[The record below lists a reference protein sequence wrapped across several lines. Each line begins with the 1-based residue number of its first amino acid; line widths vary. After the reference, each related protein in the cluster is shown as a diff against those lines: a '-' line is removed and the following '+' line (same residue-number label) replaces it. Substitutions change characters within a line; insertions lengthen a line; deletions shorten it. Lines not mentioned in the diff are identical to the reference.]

1 MAKKTAKAQETAIAK
16 KDLMRI
22 EQSAAVSSA
31 AFGCAGL
38 LDAGLEEVLG
48 PATTE
53 EQRLPNGG
61 GLAMRIGL
69 RLAFLRQ
76 SYEAAKEALARV
88 EDELRRERRRRD
100 RAFNELYPL
109 AKNFRKT
116 CRGLYG
122 KDEGDE
128 FLGLRGDLPRT
139 PKELH
144 NALAPAIGRLAD
156 DQWPMPRRRT
166 QSVTADRTGLVDEL
180 AKAHGRLGRA
190 LGVIEEG
197 ETREAVLTV
206 ATRRAKKAFEDF
218 TGKSARFLEAGLD
231 LAGLDDLV
239 GIVRPGVGR
248 RGRPLGKTQ
257 LDKTQLDMPAP
268 RAGLP
273 AADELKALP
282 APAAD
287 EPDDL

>member
-139 PKELH
+139 PKSSTTPSH
-144 NALAPAIGRLAD
+144 RPSAGWPTTNGRCRGAVPSPSRPTARGWSTSSRKPMGGSAAL
-156 DQWPMPRRRT
+156 
-166 QSVTADRTGLVDEL
+166 
-180 AKAHGRLGRA
+180 
-190 LGVIEEG
+190 
-197 ETREAVLTV
+197 
-206 ATRRAKKAFEDF
+206 
-218 TGKSARFLEAGLD
+218 SA
-231 LAGLDDLV
+231 
-239 GIVRPGVGR
+239 
-248 RGRPLGKTQ
+248 
-257 LDKTQLDMPAP
+257 
-268 RAGLP
+268 
-273 AADELKALP
+273 
-282 APAAD
+282 
-287 EPDDL
+287 

>member
-1 MAKKTAKAQETAIAK
+1 MARKAAKTQKAAIAK

-22 EQSAAVSSA
+22 ERSAAVSSA

-48 PATTE
+48 PASAE
-53 EQRLPNGG
+53 EQGLANGG
-61 GLAMRIGL
+61 GLAMRIGR

-76 SYEAAKEALARV
+76 NYEVAKEALARV

-100 RAFNELYPL
+100 HAFDELYPL
-109 AKNFRKT
+109 TKSLRRI
-116 CRGLYG
+116 CRAIYG

-144 NALAPAIGRLAD
+144 NAFAPVVGRLAD
-156 DQWPMPRRRT
+156 DKWPMPRRRT
-166 QSVTADRTGLVDEL
+166 KAVTADRKALVDQFE
-180 AKAHGRLGRA
+180 KAHGRLGRA

-197 ETREAVLTV
+197 ETREAVLKV
-206 ATRRAKKAFEDF
+206 ALRRAKKFFEDF
-218 TGKSARFLEAGLD
+218 TAKSARFLEAGLD

-248 RGRPLGKTQ
+248 RGRPAGKTQ
-257 LDKTQLDMPAP
+257 PDAPAAG
-268 RAGLP
+268 AGLP
-273 AADELKALP
+273 AGDEPKALP
-282 APAAD
+282 APSDD
-287 EPDDL
+287 EDDESDDL

>member
-1 MAKKTAKAQETAIAK
+1 MARKTAKAPQRTAVAK
-16 KDLMRI
+16 KELMRI
-22 EQSAAVSSA
+22 EQSAAVGSA

-53 EQRLPNGG
+53 EQTLLNGG
-61 GLAMRIGL
+61 GLAMRIGR

-100 RAFNELYPL
+100 RAFDELYPL
-109 AKNFRKT
+109 ARNFRKT
-116 CRGLYG
+116 CSGLYG
-122 KDEGDE
+122 KAEGDE
-128 FLGLRGDLPRT
+128 FLGLHGDLPRT

-144 NALAPAIGRLAD
+144 DALAPAIGRLAD
-156 DQWPMPRRRT
+156 DEWPTPRRTTR
-166 QSVTADRTGLVDEL
+166 SLTADRKGLVNEF
-180 AKAHGRLGRA
+180 AKVHGRLGRA
-190 LGVIEEG
+190 LGVIAER
-197 ETREAVLTV
+197 ETREAVLKA
-206 ATRRAKKAFEDF
+206 ATRRAKKAVDDF

-248 RGRPLGKTQ
+248 RGRPLGRTQ
-257 LDKTQLDMPAP
+257 LDTPAP
-268 RAGLP
+268 VVGLP
-273 AADELKALP
+273 AADTPKALP
-282 APAAD
+282 APSAD
-287 EPDDL
+287 ETDETDDL